1 MAVQW
6 YPGHMKKASDEIRES
21 LKKVDVV
28 IEILDARIPVS
39 SANPMLKALKGNKP
53 CVRVLN
59 KKDLADPAVTARWI
73 QAMEREPNVRA
84 IAIEALKKKEVDKV
98 KQIAIAL
105 APDELRRGVRALV
118 VGIPN
123 VGKSTFINTLAGRKV
138 AKTGDEPA
146 VTKHQQQVRID
157 AGRDGFDIAD
167 TPGVLWPNLADRKG
181 GIRLGATG
189 AVRDTALDFLEV
201 APQAIMDLL
210 THYRELVMA
219 RYKLTTIPAEGMDL
233 LAEIG
238 KRRGCLRK
246 GGVVDLHKAAE
257 IVCKEIKAGDFGPI
271 TLDWPEDYAHQ
282 EEPADWDAEADG
294 VEPE

>member
-6 YPGHMKKASDEIRES
+6 YPGHMKKASDEIREAV
-21 LKKVDVV
+21 KKVDVI

-39 SANPMLKALKGNKP
+39 SSNPMLKELKGAKP

-59 KKDLADPAVTARWI
+59 KKDLADPAVTTRWI
-73 QAMEREPNVRA
+73 QAMEKEANTRA
-84 IAIEALKKKEVDKV
+84 VAIEALKKNEVEKV
-98 KQIAIAL
+98 KRLAISL
-105 APDELRRGVRALV
+105 APAEMKRGVRALV

-146 VTKHQQQVRID
+146 VTKHQQHVRID
-157 AGRDGFDIAD
+157 TGRQGFDIAD
-167 TPGVLWPNLADRKG
+167 TPGVLWPNLADHRG

-189 AVRDTALDFLEV
+189 AVRDTALDYLEV
-201 APQAIMDLL
+201 APQAVVDLL
-210 THYRELVMA
+210 THYRDLVVT
-219 RYKLTTIPAEGMDL
+219 RYKLKVIPEEGLDL

-238 KRRGCLRK
+238 KKRGCLRK

-257 IVCKEIKAGDFGPI
+257 IVCKEIKAGDLGRI
-271 TLDWPEDYAHQ
+271 SLDWPEDY
-282 EEPADWDAEADG
+282 ESETEAG
-294 VEPE
+294 GE

>member
-6 YPGHMKKASDEIRES
+6 YPGHMKKANDEIREA

-39 SANPMLKALKGNKP
+39 SSNPVLKKLRGNKP

-59 KKDLADPAVTARWI
+59 KKDLADPAVTESWI
-73 QAMEREPNVRA
+73 KEMEQETSVRA
-84 IAIEALKKKEVDKV
+84 IAIEALKKKEVAKV
-98 KQIAIAL
+98 KQLAVSL
-105 APDELRRGVRALV
+105 APKDMKRGIRALV

-146 VTKHQQQVRID
+146 VTKHQQQVRIE
-157 AGRDGFDIAD
+157 GGPGGFDIAD
-167 TPGVLWPNLADRKG
+167 TPGVLWPNLADHRG

-189 AVRDTALDFLEV
+189 AVRDTALDYLEV
-201 APQAIMDLL
+201 APQAVVDLL
-210 THYRELVMA
+210 THYRDLLVA
-219 RYKLTTIPAEGMDL
+219 RYKLKVIPEEGLDL

-238 KRRGCLRK
+238 KKRGCLRK

-257 IVCKEIKAGDFGPI
+257 IVCKEIKAGDIGRI
-271 TLDWPEDYAHQ
+271 SLDWPEDYPAEDEGEGAP
-282 EEPADWDAEADG
+282 EE
-294 VEPE
+294 